1 MVTSKAAKQLL
12 KSSKVIKP
20 SRVGSNENLKAI
32 GERLGLEP
40 CMVKN
45 DSQGDSKLVLYKTKL
60 MSDMIE
66 AILGAV
72 YLDVEPVDRMRNI
85 SNVMRNIGLL

>member
-1 MVTSKAAKQLL
+1 MDRR
-12 KSSKVIKP
+12 I

-32 GERLGLEP
+32 GERLGLDS

-45 DSQGDSKLVLYKTKL
+45 GSQIASKLDVFKTKS
-60 MSDMIE
+60 MSDTVE

-72 YLDVEPVDRMRNI
+72 YLDVEPAHRMRNI
-85 SNVMRNIGLL
+85 SAVMLNIGLL